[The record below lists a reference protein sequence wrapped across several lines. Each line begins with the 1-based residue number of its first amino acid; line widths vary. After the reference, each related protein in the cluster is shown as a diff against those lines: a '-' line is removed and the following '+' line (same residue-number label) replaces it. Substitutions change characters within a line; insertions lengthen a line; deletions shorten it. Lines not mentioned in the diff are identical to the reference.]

1 MLTVCVHKRKI
12 MIYNCLLIVFF
23 LLVLLKLYYK
33 GTIIKKKI
41 CTCKIRFESDYML
54 SQFIHNIIFC
64 LYFLLLIRLF
74 QYQMAYNRNNLSFEN
89 IDFFL
94 KVFKPKNSREKLK
107 KNNQIYTT
115 HESHR
120 FVQFIE
126 QTLISK
132 GLLNYVCNKVSSLK
146 SSSSQ
151 NTSTFSIGIYLSFSQ
166 VQSRLKI
173 YYNSDVPQIEIWN
186 Q

>member
-1 MLTVCVHKRKI
+1 
-12 MIYNCLLIVFF
+12 
-23 LLVLLKLYYK
+23 
-33 GTIIKKKI
+33 
-41 CTCKIRFESDYML
+41 
-54 SQFIHNIIFC
+54 
-64 LYFLLLIRLF
+64 
-74 QYQMAYNRNNLSFEN
+74 MAYNRNNLSFEN

-186 Q
+186 